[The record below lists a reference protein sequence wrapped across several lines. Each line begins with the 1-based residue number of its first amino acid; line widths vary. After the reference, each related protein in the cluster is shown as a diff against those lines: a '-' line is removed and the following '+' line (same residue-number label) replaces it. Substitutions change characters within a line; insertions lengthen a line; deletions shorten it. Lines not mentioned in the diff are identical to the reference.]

1 MGLSATPA
9 TAGAIRVKA
18 SFPIIYLEKHQVIN
32 RLQCN
37 KLVKENSVNNIQIK
51 IHQFTT
57 IKHLLI
63 FIDSYVVRLGISI
76 RLLPGK
82 HSYKY

>member
-9 TAGAIRVKA
+9 TAGAIRAKA
-18 SFPIIYLEKHQVIN
+18 SLPIIYLEKHQVIN
-32 RLQCN
+32 RLQSN
-37 KLVKENSVNNIQIK
+37 KLVNENSVNNIQIK

-63 FIDSYVVRLGISI
+63 FIDRYVVRLGISI